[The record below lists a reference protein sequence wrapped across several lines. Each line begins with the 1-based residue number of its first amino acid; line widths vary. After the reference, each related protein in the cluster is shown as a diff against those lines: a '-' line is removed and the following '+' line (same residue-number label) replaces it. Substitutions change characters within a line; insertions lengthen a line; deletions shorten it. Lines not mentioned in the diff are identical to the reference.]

1 MWPRMT
7 VHKSNSNL
15 TFLARMHFKSI
26 SPPLHFNVGNKSFK
40 ILNFPPK
47 IMFYVTDHQS
57 QLRLRCEWR
66 QLMEPTLSNHLPSTQ
81 LMVKLSKLDGS
92 CAFQGTFFKYWP
104 TPASFWIFVDGWAFY
119 NKHLMIIGHL
129 LCWLGM
135 YMLPGSTQQQ
145 EGVWGRFAP

>member
-7 VHKSNSNL
+7 VYKSNSNL

-81 LMVKLSKLDGS
+81 LMVKLLKLDGS
-92 CAFQGTFFKYWP
+92 YAFQETFLILAYPSFFLDFYWWLSFLQQ
-104 TPASFWIFVDGWAFY
+104 TFNDHFHIMLTGHVYASRIYSATG
-119 NKHLMIIGHL
+119 GS
-129 LCWLGM
+129 LG
-135 YMLPGSTQQQ
+135 
-145 EGVWGRFAP
+145 